1 MTTSEKEAEWQD
13 MQQRPSL
20 EFVLLMAVL
29 TAMVALSIDTMLP
42 ALGTIAADL
51 GAPGENSR
59 QYILFALFAGLS
71 FGQLFYGPL
80 SDSIGRKPAILLGL
94 AIFSAGALLCL
105 FAASFEVMLVGRA
118 IQGFGAS
125 GPRIVSM
132 AMVRDG
138 QAGAAMARVMSLVMS
153 IFIFVPIVAP
163 SIGQLVLFVA
173 SWRAIFVGFFA
184 IAVLAGLWLHV
195 RQAETL
201 PAARRRP
208 MRLAALLR
216 AAVTVMTHPVTMGY
230 TLATGFVFG
239 AFVSYLGMSQQIF
252 AEQYDQ
258 GKLFAVYFGVLAVA
272 IGLASIVNARL
283 VMRFGMRNL
292 TKLALRGAVV
302 LSVFFL
308 VYCFAAAGHPPL
320 WTYMIYMFATFF
332 FNGILFGNY
341 NAMAMEP
348 MGAIAGMAASVIGT
362 LTSMV
367 ALVSGAVI
375 AQLYDGTLLP
385 LVGGFAV
392 LGLGAL
398 CATESAEA
406 LKERR

>member
-1 MTTSEKEAEWQD
+1 
-13 MQQRPSL
+13 
-20 EFVLLMAVL
+20 
-29 TAMVALSIDTMLP
+29 
-42 ALGTIAADL
+42 
-51 GAPGENSR
+51 
-59 QYILFALFAGLS
+59 
-71 FGQLFYGPL
+71 
-80 SDSIGRKPAILLGL
+80 
-94 AIFSAGALLCL
+94 
-105 FAASFEVMLVGRA
+105 
-118 IQGFGAS
+118 
-125 GPRIVSM
+125 
-132 AMVRDG
+132 
-138 QAGAAMARVMSLVMS
+138 MARVMSLVMS

-173 SWRAIFVGFFA
+173 SWRAIFVGFLA

-201 PAARRRP
+201 LPARRRP
-208 MRLAALLR
+208 MRVAALVR
-216 AAVTVMTHPVTMGY
+216 AAVTVVTHPITMGY
-230 TLATGFVFG
+230 TLATGFIFG

-283 VMRFGMRNL
+283 VLRFGMRNL
-292 TKLALRGAVV
+292 TKLALRSAVV
-302 LSVFFL
+302 FSVVFL
-308 VYCFAAAGHPPL
+308 AYCFSTDGHPPL
-320 WTYMIYMFATFF
+320 WTFMIYMFATFF

-362 LTSMV
+362 LTSLV
-367 ALVSGAVI
+367 ALVSGAII
-375 AQLYDGTLLP
+375 AQLYDGTLMP